1 MLSSPGD
8 RLQDFQ
14 DCIYQCHEI
23 SCYRNPYYLM
33 QEHYREALLKKDF
46 KFRRYEPSWE
56 FDSEIP
62 RYLKLLIWDCKSNC
76 DYQCQRIVTK
86 ERNSKG
92 EEVYQFYGKWPF
104 LRIFGMQEFFSALFS
119 VANFVP
125 HFMGYFKV
133 NRLKRS
139 NPREKIILNR
149 ALRNI
154 KLVALVTMCAWT
166 CSTIFHIRDFVI
178 TERLD
183 YYFAGLTV
191 LTGFYAIGYRYLRL
205 YLPSRMLYAW
215 LWALFCIAAYS
226 GHLYRLINDWLYTYN
241 MRANIIVGVFQN
253 IMWGLACFS
262 LYTKFYEREKSERET
277 INLNHL
283 NYIQRN
289 RIFFCSFFAKSAK
302 LYSLYPLI
310 LCGIVIAGMSLEIFD
325 FPPILYDLIDA
336 HSLWHLVTVFPAF
349 FGWYDWM
356 LWDVNE
362 NIWEDLNIMQA
373 KKDQ

>member
-1 MLSSPGD
+1 
-8 RLQDFQ
+8 
-14 DCIYQCHEI
+14 
-23 SCYRNPYYLM
+23 M
-33 QEHYREALLKKDF
+33 QEHYGEALLKKDF

-86 ERNSKG
+86 ERKSKG
-92 EEVYQFYGKWPF
+92 EEVYQFHGKWPF
-104 LRIFGMQEFFSALFS
+104 LRIFGMQELFSALFS

-125 HFMGYFKV
+125 HFIGYCKV

-139 NPREKIILNR
+139 NPIEKDILNR

-205 YLPSRMLYAW
+205 YLPSRMFYAW
-215 LWALFCIAAYS
+215 LWTLFCIAAYS

-241 MRANIIVGVFQN
+241 MRANILVGVFQN

-289 RIFFCSFFAKSAK
+289 RIFFGSFFAKSAK

-310 LCGIVIAGMSLEIFD
+310 LCGIVIVGMSLEIFD

-362 NIWEDLNIMQA
+362 NIWEDLNIMQT